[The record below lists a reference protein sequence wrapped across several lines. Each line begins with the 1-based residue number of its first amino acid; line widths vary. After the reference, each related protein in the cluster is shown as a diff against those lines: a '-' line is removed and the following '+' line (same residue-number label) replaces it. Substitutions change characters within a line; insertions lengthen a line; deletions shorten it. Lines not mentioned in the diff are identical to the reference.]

1 MSVRRRAFVS
11 RCVAHAGTLLVV
23 AAVAAAAQ
31 STKEPPRV
39 VERPLPAQRRASA
52 IPTPASVLGFEPGT
66 DRKLPTWKQITD
78 YFTALDKASLRVSV
92 RTLGKTTLGR
102 PFLVAFISEPST
114 LANPERYRQIQR
126 KLMDPRLR
134 PPGNWQIGVRVG
146 FHRSNAAALER

>member
-1 MSVRRRAFVS
+1 M
-11 RCVAHAGTLLVV
+11 
-23 AAVAAAAQ
+23 
-31 STKEPPRV
+31 
-39 VERPLPAQRRASA
+39 
-52 IPTPASVLGFEPGT
+52 
-66 DRKLPTWKQITD
+66 PTWKQITD

-134 PPGNWQIGVRVG
+134 PPSVGKLGSEVRVG
-146 FHRSNAAALER
+146 FRLARPDPCVQIPGDPIR